1 MQKILCMSNY
11 IEIAVVNEYGGNT
24 LPLTSSRLLEVKDCV
39 LDRSL
44 GTFYRL
50 SEEIPCLIWWQLLA

>member
-1 MQKILCMSNY
+1 MQKILCTSNT
-11 IEIAVVNEYGGNT
+11 IEIAAVNEHEGNT

-39 LDRSL
+39 LDCSL

-50 SEEIPCLIWWQLLA
+50 SEEIPSLI